1 MEVITENSAEA
12 LLLHLDAA
20 YNFAR
25 WLTRDERDAE
35 DVVQEAY
42 MRALKH
48 FGTFKGGDARP
59 WLLKIV
65 RNTFY
70 TWIRRNRLSDAMTPF
85 DEEEDIHVSDA
96 PSPEM
101 LLVKEAEQR
110 LVRSALRQ
118 LPTQFREV
126 ILLREFEELSYQQI
140 ADTVE
145 IPVGTVMSRLARA
158 RGRLAQIISNCHE
171 GVASVELAL

>member
-1 MEVITENSAEA
+1 MEVSTENSKEA

-20 YNFAR
+20 YNLAR

-85 DEEEDIHVSDA
+85 DEEEDIHISNA

-101 LLVKEAEQR
+101 LLVKEADQR
-110 LVRSALRQ
+110 LVRHALRQ
-118 LPTQFREV
+118 LPTQFLEV

-140 ADTVE
+140 ADTVQ

-171 GVASVELAL
+171 GVATVELAL